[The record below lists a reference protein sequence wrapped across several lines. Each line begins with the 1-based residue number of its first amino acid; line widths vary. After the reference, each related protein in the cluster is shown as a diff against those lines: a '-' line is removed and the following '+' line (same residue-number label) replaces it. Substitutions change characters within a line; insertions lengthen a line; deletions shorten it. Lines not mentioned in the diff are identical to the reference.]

1 MHVRIPETHS
11 MGVLFELTVCVRIL
25 ETHSMGV
32 LFEPTVCVRIPEV
45 LFEMSEVLFYL

>member
-1 MHVRIPETHS
+1 
-11 MGVLFELTVCVRIL
+11 MGVLFEPTVCVRIP